1 MKFTT
6 LTLLVLVTVIQ
17 LSPTLIRATMV
28 EGPTGDVTCNP
39 MDVIVPC
46 LLPLTNSKILPTPH
60 CCQVMFMMMQHI
72 TINIR
77 KVFIVS
83 SETVAMVSR
92 SAMVLLRGN
101 LAIGGL

>member
-1 MKFTT
+1 MKFAT

-60 CCQVMFMMMQHI
+60 CCQVMVEHQTCLCQFIKGVWYVQALFNSPNGQK
-72 TINIR
+72 TCKACNIP
-77 KVFIVS
+77 FP
-83 SETVAMVSR
+83 TC
-92 SAMVLLRGN
+92 
-101 LAIGGL
+101 

>member
-1 MKFTT
+1 
-6 LTLLVLVTVIQ
+6 
-17 LSPTLIRATMV
+17 
-28 EGPTGDVTCNP
+28 
-39 MDVIVPC
+39 
-46 LLPLTNSKILPTPH
+46 
-60 CCQVMFMMMQHI
+60 MMMQHI

-101 LAIGGL
+101 LAIGGLWSDWEILVINVYRFRL